1 MAAQPFTSSPSGS
14 RFDVLVLGRADR
26 KATPPSIACRAV
38 VRYLKEGQPYPTGS
52 GHMARQKQSTEPTE
66 DQLKVNTARLQTLA
80 KAAADI
86 AQAKQW
92 RARKSGFLDRGE
104 ASEVR
109 NLSADVEARAQ
120 AEAAMH
126 RMMAKPGGKR
136 RSR

>member
-1 MAAQPFTSSPSGS
+1 
-14 RFDVLVLGRADR
+14 
-26 KATPPSIACRAV
+26 
-38 VRYLKEGQPYPTGS
+38 
-52 GHMARQKQSTEPTE
+52 MARQKQSTEPTE
-66 DQLKVNTARLQTLA
+66 DQLNVNTARLQTLA

-92 RARKSGFLDRGE
+92 RARKSGLLDRG

-109 NLSADVEARAQ
+109 NLSDDMEARAQ

-136 RSR
+136 RGR